1 MKILYVCPLAH
12 LSGHPPFECTKETR
26 ILREHGDDVE
36 LLTFCGINGDFAVHV
51 PQQVVFKNN
60 SVFRAFRRY
69 LFIQWVMRAFEYL
82 STIVK
87 AEIVAGDRPIYLRD
101 AEPFPHLIHITNFF
115 ARKKWVVSCTG
126 GLYTT
131 GSQMS
136 WVYKI
141 LINFT
146 GVNMKWW
153 YKLGKNKIQYVAQNA
168 LIRRVLVDNFGDNV
182 SVVPLGHRLEKVVE
196 KTEARRRLSI
206 PQDKIVLLS
215 LGTNHT
221 GKDIETL
228 LSAVSTIPNVFL
240 ICAGPSVQIIGDNAA
255 SLVRKYQAKKV
266 LIIDRQIGNTEKS
279 LLFGASDWTMLS
291 YHKNFTSTTSM
302 LWESCAYLVPVIAS
316 SGNELESLVK
326 YWGVGLTFE
335 AENRN
340 DLIRAIELARSAKD
354 TSPYMVENCKEF
366 IKAHS
371 EDKWCQQTKALLR

>member
-1 MKILYVCPLAH
+1 MKVLYVCPLAH
-12 LSGHPPFECTKETR
+12 LSGHPPFESTKETR
-26 ILREHGDDVE
+26 VMKEQGVDVE
-36 LLTFCGINGDFAVHV
+36 LLTFCGVNKGFDIEV
-51 PQQVVFKNN
+51 PHKIVFSNN
-60 SVFRAFRRY
+60 KVFEALRRY
-69 LFIQWVMRAFEYL
+69 LFIQWIMRAFEYL

-87 AEIVAGDRPIYLRD
+87 AEIIAGDRPIYLRD

-115 ARKKWVVSCTG
+115 ARKKWIISCTG

-136 WVYKI
+136 WLYKI

-146 GVNMKWW
+146 GVNMKCW
-153 YKLGKNKIQYVAQNA
+153 YKLGKDKIQYIAQNA
-168 LIRRVLVDNFGDNV
+168 QIRRVLADNFGDNV
-182 SVVPLGHRLEKVVE
+182 TVIPLGHRLETSIE
-196 KTEARRRLSI
+196 KSEARRRLNI
-206 PQDKIVLLS
+206 PQDKTILLS

-228 LSAVSTIPNVFL
+228 ISAVSSMSNTFL
-240 ICAGPSVQIIGDNAA
+240 ICAGPSVQIIGDNAS
-255 SLVRKYQAKKV
+255 SLVRKYQAKNILV
-266 LIIDRQIGNTEKS
+266 IDHQIGNEEKKV
-279 LLFGASDWTMLS
+279 LFGAVDWTMLS

-340 DLIRAIELARSAKD
+340 DLVRIINMAKSSKD
-354 TSPYMVENCKEF
+354 TSPYMIENCREF

-371 EDKWCQQTKALLR
+371 ELKWFQQTKALLE